1 MENHRSDG
9 SSTRPIFKP
18 RFRVQEGNMKKR
30 YTCIDCGASCQFVSR
45 FATNRKLGYRC
56 FSILVVF
63 SKLSRKVEIPRGG
76 EPLAKRLTAVA
87 AKRRVAIGAAKT
99 RHGVFR
105 DSLWKSSN
113 YLYKFCTQIHIRWR
127 KEKKEDIDRKE
138 LQRSRLMQFV
148 GKMEGKSVKE
158 RKTEKY
164 NKGNRKM

>member
-18 RFRVQEGNMKKR
+18 RFRVQEGNMKKC

-56 FSILVVF
+56 FSILLVF

-87 AKRRVAIGAAKT
+87 AKRRVARVSRSVQQKRATASSATLFEKAVIVQILYT
-99 RHGVFR
+99 NTH
-105 DSLWKSSN
+105 SLEEGEKRGHRSKGTTKVAINAICWKN
-113 YLYKFCTQIHIRWR
+113 GR
-127 KEKKEDIDRKE
+127 
-138 LQRSRLMQFV
+138 
-148 GKMEGKSVKE
+148 
-158 RKTEKY
+158 
-164 NKGNRKM
+164 

>member
-87 AKRRVAIGAAKT
+87 AKRRVARVSRSASSATLFEKAVIVHILYT
-99 RHGVFR
+99 NTH
-105 DSLWKSSN
+105 SLGEGEKRGHRSKGTTKVAINAICWK
-113 YLYKFCTQIHIRWR
+113 RWKVDRLRR
-127 KEKKEDIDRKE
+127 KK
-138 LQRSRLMQFV
+138 
-148 GKMEGKSVKE
+148 
-158 RKTEKY
+158 KTEK
-164 NKGNRKM
+164 

>member
-63 SKLSRKVEIPRGG
+63 SKLSRKVEIPREG
-76 EPLAKRLTAVA
+76 EPLAKRPTAVA
-87 AKRRVAIGAAKT
+87 AKRRVARVSRSVQQKRATASYATLLEKAVIT
-99 RHGVFR
+99 
-105 DSLWKSSN
+105 
-113 YLYKFCTQIHIRWR
+113 CTNSVH
-127 KEKKEDIDRKE
+127 KYT
-138 LQRSRLMQFV
+138 FV
-148 GKMEGKSVKE
+148 GGR
-158 RKTEKY
+158 RKRRTSIEWNY
-164 NKGNRKM
+164 KGHD